1 MLFADR
7 NILSDQ
13 TAINDFRLFI
23 GDIAKLSSQAK
34 TIERSDGSTEA
45 VTLAVTKNHLINTA
59 YQVYHRLYQAL
70 TGPKESQKF
79 SESCHLISSI

>member
-45 VTLAVTKNHLINTA
+45 VTLAVTKIILSTLLIKYTIA
-59 YQVYHRLYQAL
+59 SIRLSPA
-70 TGPKESQKF
+70 PKNLRNFQRAVT
-79 SESCHLISSI
+79 